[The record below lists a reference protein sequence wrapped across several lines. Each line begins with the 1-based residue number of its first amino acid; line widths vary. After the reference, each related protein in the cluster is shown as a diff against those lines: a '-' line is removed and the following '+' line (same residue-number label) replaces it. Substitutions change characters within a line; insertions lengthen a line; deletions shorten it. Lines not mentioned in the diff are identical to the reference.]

1 MLLPNTTHILDRLDV
16 AIFFSLKNHGEQ
28 KQMDGKSKSKRRGF
42 LTRNISLLQV
52 KKKNCDQEARIFFVA
67 IFQRLLSCF
76 NPSVTLKQN
85 CFLLIIFEKT
95 IGY

>member
-1 MLLPNTTHILDRLDV
+1 MLLPNTTHEPLDV

-52 KKKNCDQEARIFFVA
+52 KKKNCDQEARIFFLQFFKDYCHVLT
-67 IFQRLLSCF
+67 Q
-76 NPSVTLKQN
+76 V
-85 CFLLIIFEKT
+85 
-95 IGY
+95 